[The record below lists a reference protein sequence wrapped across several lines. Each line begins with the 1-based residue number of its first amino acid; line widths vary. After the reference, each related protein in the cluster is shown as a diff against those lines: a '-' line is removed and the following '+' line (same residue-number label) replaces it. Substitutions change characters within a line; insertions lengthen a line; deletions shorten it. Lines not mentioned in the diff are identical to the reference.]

1 MIKGF
6 LLFVFCLFIAF
17 GLSSQEV
24 SKSNMPVYV
33 DRMMADSHYTLDP
46 LTCGMSLENWK
57 KTGRDALLE
66 AAGNFPPETP
76 LEYKITATERREG
89 YAVHKIEY
97 NVSSWTNVTS
107 YLLVPEGN
115 GPFPGMLMLHDHGAH
130 FSIGKEKMVRPFGV
144 SEEIIEDADKWVVTC
159 YDSVYLA
166 DSYAKAG
173 FVVLVADALLWGDRQ
188 AEGGTKYETQQ
199 AINGALLQLG
209 YSLGGLMLHDDMR
222 ALDLL
227 TDLPMVDKSR
237 IGCLGFSMG
246 AYRAWMLG
254 AASDKVKAVAAVCW
268 MSTCHALFSNGRKSK
283 GGSDYSMLIP
293 GLGKIMDYPHV
304 AAMICPRP
312 LLLYNGEKDK
322 LFPREGVLK
331 AYNIVSEV
339 YKRAGAS
346 EYLKTELWDEK
357 HFFNKHQQE
366 AVLGF
371 FRTHFNL

>member
-1 MIKGF
+1 
-6 LLFVFCLFIAF
+6 
-17 GLSSQEV
+17 
-24 SKSNMPVYV
+24 
-33 DRMMADSHYTLDP
+33 
-46 LTCGMSLENWK
+46 
-57 KTGRDALLE
+57 
-66 AAGNFPPETP
+66 
-76 LEYKITATERREG
+76 
-89 YAVHKIEY
+89 
-97 NVSSWTNVTS
+97 
-107 YLLVPEGN
+107 
-115 GPFPGMLMLHDHGAH
+115 
-130 FSIGKEKMVRPFGV
+130 
-144 SEEIIEDADKWVVTC
+144 
-159 YDSVYLA
+159 
-166 DSYAKAG
+166 
-173 FVVLVADALLWGDRQ
+173 
-188 AEGGTKYETQQ
+188 
-199 AINGALLQLG
+199 
-209 YSLGGLMLHDDMR
+209 MR

-339 YKRAGAS
+339 YKRAGAP